1 MKDVDEE
8 VWCRALYVVY
18 LSNLYLVNWTKRKKS
33 QYSPPGGPVRYMDR
47 LHCKFCYHFL
57 ESS

>member
-18 LSNLYLVNWTKRKKS
+18 LSICTLSIGQKERKASILPREGLLGIWTDCIVNFAIIS
-33 QYSPPGGPVRYMDR
+33 
-47 LHCKFCYHFL
+47 
-57 ESS
+57 